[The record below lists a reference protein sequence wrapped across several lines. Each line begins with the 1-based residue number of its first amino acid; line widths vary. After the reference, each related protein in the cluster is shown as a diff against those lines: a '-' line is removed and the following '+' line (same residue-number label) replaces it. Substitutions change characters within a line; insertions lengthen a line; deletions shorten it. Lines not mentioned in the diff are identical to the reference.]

1 MRGRARRQTP
11 RRTRVQLKRTLSS
24 DGRAWVKEVWEA
36 AEIEQSR
43 LPTLD
48 PLTQALAT
56 CLAERY
62 ADMEQLDG
70 DEIRQALVTALM
82 TGYASRR
89 VLAGPTD
96 QPRLDPSALPGEAL
110 SLNAQHD
117 ADGVAEL
124 AESLEG
130 IALDELPSVMTLPEQ
145 IWSAYLALAALQL
158 QGRLS
163 SSTLTWREL
172 TAERIEAML
181 RYGYVL
187 RCFDEALETETGAS
201 SGQT

>member
-1 MRGRARRQTP
+1 MRGRARRQTR

-48 PLTQALAT
+48 PLTQALAAR
-56 CLAERY
+56 LAERH
-62 ADMEQLDG
+62 ADTEQLDG

-89 VLAGPTD
+89 VLAVPTD
-96 QPRLDPSALPGEAL
+96 QPRLALSALPADAL
-110 SLNAQHD
+110 SLNAQRD
-117 ADGVAEL
+117 PDGVAEL

-130 IALDELPSVMTLPEQ
+130 IAFDELQSVMTLPEE

-158 QGRLS
+158 QRRLS

-172 TAERIEAML
+172 TAGRIEAML

-187 RCFDEALETETGAS
+187 RSFDEALETEAGAS
-201 SGQT
+201 RDQT